1 MKEQKRTCNMAKS
14 SNSKSSLCILII
26 FSLLLILTVAESRQV
41 SHNIAE
47 APAALICDLVFGV
60 NSGDTC
66 FSIAQGFG
74 LSSGEFES
82 INPNVNCAALFVG
95 QWICVEG
102 SS

>member
-1 MKEQKRTCNMAKS
+1 MHHYYCKFFFT
-14 SNSKSSLCILII
+14 I
-26 FSLLLILTVAESRQV
+26 FLTE
-41 SHNIAE
+41 IAE

-102 SS
+102 TS